1 MVKSAEPP
9 DADPHVRGC
18 GRGESCEASPY
29 PDSTACRAMLRG
41 AEQTS
46 SKIIMGFPEQEK
58 PSRSRF
64 PLLWMAVFTVAVI
77 VWAAVIVWVAAL
89 RK

>member
-1 MVKSAEPP
+1 
-9 DADPHVRGC
+9 
-18 GRGESCEASPY
+18 
-29 PDSTACRAMLRG
+29 MLRG